1 MTSTANESDR
11 SPSKVRL
18 DLMKFEELGA
28 IYDNNSYAE
37 KRRSTNFLSVKL
49 KSQDQAIGN
58 GKNIKRDDSLRKK
71 GILFSKHGTSILV
84 KKILDPD

>member
-28 IYDNNSYAE
+28 IYDNSSYAE
-37 KRRSTNFLSVKL
+37 KRRPTNFLSVKL
-49 KSQDQAIGN
+49 KSQNNAIST
-58 GKNIKRDDSLRKK
+58 GKQIKRDDS
-71 GILFSKHGTSILV
+71 
-84 KKILDPD
+84 